1 MILVNPLPRSN
12 LTLPLLFVVCTII
25 NQATQFD
32 SYSIFQGCSNGLSGS
47 TERHT
52 RTGTQG
58 SGSLTGGK
66 YWTAWSR
73 CQSETGR
80 GGGQT
85 ATAAR
90 PTGRC
95 ASPTLSGTR
104 PGAALPAGPG
114 WTTAATWSPRTGWTG
129 IEHRRWTP
137 HICDI
142 QLTASSC
149 IVLPEQGRQSCG
161 VCFWI

>member
-1 MILVNPLPRSN
+1 M
-12 LTLPLLFVVCTII
+12 LFVVCTII

-47 TERHT
+47 TDHHT

-114 WTTAATWSPRTGWTG
+114 WTTAATWSQRTGWTG

-137 HICDI
+137 QTSQTCDI
-142 QLTASSC
+142 QLTVSSC